1 MLRAVLKKGRIHLVE
16 PLPPEW
22 REGTEVRIE
31 KSSTAINGNAGE
43 STDQWMDEVEALA
56 AKTPAGEDDK
66 LVAAVRQVRQEAP
79 RWLVVARSPDRATC
93 PDRRSPVR
101 RGETFGQSPGTVRRP
116 CHNKK
121 KLARKGKR

>member
-1 MLRAVLKKGRIHLVE
+1 VIHLVE

-22 REGTEVRIE
+22 REGTALSVE
-31 KSSTAINGNAGE
+31 KYSAIANGSAGQ

-66 LVAAVRQVRQEAP
+66 LVAAVRQVRQEA
-79 RWLVVARSPDRATC
+79 
-93 PDRRSPVR
+93 
-101 RGETFGQSPGTVRRP
+101 
-116 CHNKK
+116 K